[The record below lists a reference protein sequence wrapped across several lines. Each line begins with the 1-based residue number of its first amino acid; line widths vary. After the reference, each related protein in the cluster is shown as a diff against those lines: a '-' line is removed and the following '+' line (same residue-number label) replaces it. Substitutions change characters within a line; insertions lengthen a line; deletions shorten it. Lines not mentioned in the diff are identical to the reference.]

1 MMLLLLI
8 YGDLRQLVATAT
20 MLQQAPS
27 HSKAKGCQGPR
38 PKAEGRR
45 LEAGGWRPE
54 AGGRRPETQGHHQ
67 LLAIPEG
74 FLAAPQLQ
82 ASILAASTC
91 TAYS

>member
-38 PKAEGRR
+38 PK
-45 LEAGGWRPE
+45 AGGWRPE